1 MPKAAKSS
9 SPKAKGTSSPKGKNN
24 VISLKATKSANE
36 SIFDAQLGWKDRK
49 EKIVYGGDCASEPP
63 YSSAELQR
71 TLEVAQTNYAPIG
84 AHARGVK
91 IHNGPLSLRD
101 AKKPPNRVGWVHGDK
116 QYDPYITFSAERPFE
131 KKSGAPPK
139 LWFPKELR
147 EPKKKGVEGS
157 GGKLAYLEQ
166 DIKDSH
172 KGLAA
177 RPRWDSEHHI
187 MVSQANPEVQKFVR
201 EYFDRPLRKE
211 SEGVP
216 KVRELYSMN
225 DRQTG
230 WWDEASPL
238 GLPKHTYLD
247 SCLEFNV
254 GGPLEG
260 QKVSYWRKVAER
272 GSASMP
278 TLGEKEKLSE
288 PGRYIIKVPADTNKL
303 GFTPV
308 AYPPQAVRI
317 MSVEPESFAERKNI
331 NIGDELLAIDDVPVK
346 QMAKQEFIDNLK
358 NSKQLT
364 FYRRSH
370 LSMTQRLADMPAAQ
384 ATQFWREWVDLS
396 SKRLPPPPEQ
406 PKPKKK
412 GAKNAA
418 PSDWDSASKRGG
430 WPVPGATKGDA
441 QTSAAVNPAATSS
454 SGATL
459 KKEKEEREPWNDRW
473 AITASKDNPYCCQGH
488 RQFFTSAQF
497 LSGAEVGHPGALLG
511 MPGQK
516 WRATAKNVT
525 MSPSGASGRGSIGR
539 RCLLV

>member
-1 MPKAAKSS
+1 MSKASKSS
-9 SPKAKGTSSPKGKNN
+9 SPKRSSSPKKSTQKKLNAEK
-24 VISLKATKSANE
+24 SLNE
-36 SIFDAQLGWKDRK
+36 AIFDAEIDRK
-49 EKIVYGGDCASEPP
+49 KRKARPVYGTEGASEPP
-63 YSSAELQR
+63 YSNAELSR
-71 TLEVAQTNYAPIG
+71 TLDVAKTNYAPIG
-84 AHARGVK
+84 AHARGAK

-116 QYDPYITFSAERPFE
+116 KYDPYITFSAEKPME
-131 KKSGAPPK
+131 KKSGAPPQ

-157 GGKLAYLEQ
+157 GGKVAYLEQ

-172 KGLAA
+172 KSLAA

-187 MVSQANPEVQKFVR
+187 MVSQCNQEVQKFVR
-201 EYFDRPLRKE
+201 EYFDKPIRKE

-247 SCLEFNV
+247 NCLEFNV

-260 QKVSYWRKVAER
+260 QKVSYWRKVAEK

-288 PGRYIIKVPADTNKL
+288 AGKYILKVPAETNKL

-308 AYPPQAVRI
+308 AYPPQAVKV
-317 MSVEPESFAERKNI
+317 MDVQPDSWAERKNV

-358 NSKQLT
+358 NGKQLT

-384 ATQFWREWVDLS
+384 ATQFWRDWVDLS

-412 GAKNAA
+412 GAKKTGAD
-418 PSDWDSASKRGG
+418 PSGWDSAKRGG
-430 WPVPGATKGDA
+430 WPTPGETPGDA
-441 QTSAAVNPAATSS
+441 QTSAAANTTG

-459 KKEKEEREPWNDRW
+459 KKEKEEREAWNDRW
-473 AITASKDNPYCCQGH
+473 SITASKDNPYCCQGH

-525 MSPSGASGRGSIGR
+525 LSPGGASTRGSIGR